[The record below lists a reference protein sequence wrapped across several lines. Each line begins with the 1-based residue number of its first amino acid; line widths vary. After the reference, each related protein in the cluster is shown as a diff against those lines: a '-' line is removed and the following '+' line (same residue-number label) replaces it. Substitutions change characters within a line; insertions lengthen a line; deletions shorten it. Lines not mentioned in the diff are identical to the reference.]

1 MRVGAILDL
10 SGKEGKN
17 LDLANTKQTSQEKH
31 IYFINGY
38 RKVSICSVCFSKIE
52 IDLN

>member
-17 LDLANTKQTSQEKH
+17 LDLANTGPSKH
-31 IYFINGY
+31 LKKNIYFINGY
-38 RKVSICSVCFSKIE
+38 RKVSICSVCFLK
-52 IDLN
+52 